1 MKKPAAVA
9 YFRTSS
15 AANVGADKDSE
26 RRQREAVM
34 AYAKAAR
41 LTVEKEFYDAAVSG
55 GDRVDQ
61 RAGFGALLEF
71 CAEAGIGAVLVE
83 NASRFARDLAVQL
96 TGHALLRARGIEL
109 IPVDAPSYF
118 TDPSPTAEMVRQIL
132 GAVAQFEKASMVAK
146 LRHARDRKR
155 AATGRCEGRK
165 PIPAE
170 VLAEARRLARRN
182 PKTGRKR
189 SLREIA
195 AELATAGY
203 NGPSGAPYFPAS
215 IARML
220 SSATGPGRQPA
231 HLAAGT

>member
-1 MKKPAAVA
+1 MCAPGHSRLLSTGIKYVSLAHKRIRFCDQHRTPNIRSNALSPSFAWAINNSMWTLGIKHPLDAVTEEQKYTLA
-9 YFRTSS
+9 GV
-15 AANVGADKDSE
+15 A
-26 RRQREAVM
+26 RRI
-34 AYAKAAR
+34 K
-41 LTVEKEFYDAAVSG
+41 
-55 GDRVDQ
+55 GD
-61 RAGFGALLEF
+61 
-71 CAEAGIGAVLVE
+71 VLV
-83 NASRFARDLAVQL
+83 LAGTEDHFVP
-96 TGHALLRARGIEL
+96 IE
-109 IPVDAPSYF
+109 
-118 TDPSPTAEMVRQIL
+118 Q
-132 GAVAQFEKASMVAK
+132 VAQFEKASMVAK